1 MRLVSRAS
9 FRRPRSPSAR
19 PRPTRPDTRAMT
31 TPALIIVGRVRK
43 AHGIRGEVVV
53 EPITDAP
60 DAIFASGRRVFAGT
74 ATGDVAPGR
83 TVLHVVS
90 SRPFNDG
97 FLVAFTEVPD
107 RTVAETWRGR
117 YLLVPAEELPPPNDE
132 EVYVHELHGMRVEL
146 ESGEIVGTVDA
157 TYELPQGLAID
168 VRRAAPRDGETVL
181 LLFDERTIASV
192 DRVAR
197 RIVVTPPEGLLE

>member
-1 MRLVSRAS
+1 MT
-9 FRRPRSPSAR
+9 SPAF
-19 PRPTRPDTRAMT
+19 
-31 TPALIIVGRVRK
+31 IIVGRVRK

-60 DAIFASGRRVFAGT
+60 DAVFASGRRVFAGT
-74 ATGDVAPGR
+74 VSGDLAPNR
-83 TVLHVVS
+83 TELHVAS
-90 SRPFNDG
+90 SRPFNEG
-97 FLVAFTEVPD
+97 FLVSFAEVPD

-117 YLLVPAEELPPPNDE
+117 YLLLPADELPAPGDE
-132 EVYVHELHGMRVEL
+132 EVYVHELPGMRVEL
-146 ESGEIVGTVDA
+146 ASGDIVGTVDA

-168 VRRAAPRDGETVL
+168 VRRSAPREGETVL

-192 DRVAR
+192 DRAAR